1 MEVIIIALDK
11 QVHLYAVDTKAFYT
25 DEEMAIEKEI
35 SELRKRKRQNKA
47 VVDLMEE
54 YHHGGIKEGKLR
66 KRLVDC
72 KYLSQKEDP
81 LPDDDTIVG
90 LKQESRRLAQEISS
104 KKNELRKVFDDFCGV
119 RQFRNE
125 FLTDFN
131 VISIFESYLIR
142 TIGVQAGE
150 LSRDLLVVK
159 TCYFKVLQDIIY
171 NGFILDGDKY
181 VIYTASAGQIRTK
194 RSVFIRE
201 SVLREH
207 EMTLMCGLTV
217 DHINELGGVN
227 TNKYLAYL
235 ALSNSATDEWT
246 DFDIDRCIVVDD
258 FETEV
263 HGVVDYIDDKTYEIT
278 RQEMGVPITHTD
290 GAGMILPSVS
300 KKNFMCRL
308 PWVKGLLASFPF
320 DKFIREANRKEP
332 KVNHGI
338 VKDIYGQE
346 HDVLAENIQIIFTK
360 SQFKMSKYYS
370 NWEEYKTF
378 FKKYNCQAGICNMEE
393 DEFGKA
399 KINYQML
406 QTLTDLSDDE
416 LWEIMSATVSKLD
429 RTCHD
434 RETMLQVFGATRS
447 NTRPSAFQRALLL
460 YPELLQDEYSRD
472 TLRLIRAKLERE
484 AVAGRLDVEGY
495 YTFIVPDLYAFCQ
508 RLFLREENPT
518 GLLVDGEVYCR
529 LFEPGAELDCLRSP
543 HLYREHAVRKNMFG
557 INDEAKRWFATDALY
572 TSDMDLISRVLQ
584 FDCDGDKAL
593 VVSDKVLVDAAKRNM
608 DGIVPLYYPGLK
620 APPSAITPENIYKSM
635 TWAYTSCNVGV
646 VSNEITRVWS
656 SDQEIDLDL
665 VKFLTL
671 YNNLVIDAA
680 KNLYLPKK
688 PEDILQRLAPY
699 TKSKVPHFFME
710 AKQKSRKQVASING
724 STVNRI
730 RGLLP
735 AMRLNFNWDSCGKFD
750 WRVLCSSSVIPRND
764 ITQKIVDMFKQRSR
778 RMRFKTDDET
788 NESNR
793 VFLCEQLRAD
803 LLSIHPDPHFVC
815 DVLVRE
821 LFDPR
826 HSSKR
831 KIVFWECFGGEVVEH
846 LQKNVNQNQKMCTRC
861 GKRYYREAANQVLC
875 PACQKKQRRQYK
887 TQWDRNKRKCGQGN
901 NSFVSHEPHGVQ
913 KNENPIS
920 NNEDFEQSH
929 GPHGVQRI

>member
-1 MEVIIIALDK
+1 MEVISIALDK

-35 SELRKRKRQNKA
+35 SELRKRKRQNKV

-54 YHHGGIKEGKLR
+54 YHHGGIKEGKLK

-81 LPDDDTIVG
+81 LPDDDTIVW

-131 VISIFESYLIR
+131 VISIFESYLTR

-150 LSRDLLVVK
+150 LTRDLLVVK

-608 DGIVPLYYPGLK
+608 DGIVPLYYRCYQLGCPLFHSGWVDFSLGCVLFCK
-620 APPSAITPENIYKSM
+620 YIFAI
-635 TWAYTSCNVGV
+635 
-646 VSNEITRVWS
+646 
-656 SDQEIDLDL
+656 
-665 VKFLTL
+665 
-671 YNNLVIDAA
+671 
-680 KNLYLPKK
+680 
-688 PEDILQRLAPY
+688 
-699 TKSKVPHFFME
+699 
-710 AKQKSRKQVASING
+710 
-724 STVNRI
+724 
-730 RGLLP
+730 
-735 AMRLNFNWDSCGKFD
+735 LN
-750 WRVLCSSSVIPRND
+750 
-764 ITQKIVDMFKQRSR
+764 
-778 RMRFKTDDET
+778 
-788 NESNR
+788 
-793 VFLCEQLRAD
+793 
-803 LLSIHPDPHFVC
+803 
-815 DVLVRE
+815 
-821 LFDPR
+821 
-826 HSSKR
+826 
-831 KIVFWECFGGEVVEH
+831 
-846 LQKNVNQNQKMCTRC
+846 
-861 GKRYYREAANQVLC
+861 
-875 PACQKKQRRQYK
+875 
-887 TQWDRNKRKCGQGN
+887 
-901 NSFVSHEPHGVQ
+901 
-913 KNENPIS
+913 
-920 NNEDFEQSH
+920 
-929 GPHGVQRI
+929 